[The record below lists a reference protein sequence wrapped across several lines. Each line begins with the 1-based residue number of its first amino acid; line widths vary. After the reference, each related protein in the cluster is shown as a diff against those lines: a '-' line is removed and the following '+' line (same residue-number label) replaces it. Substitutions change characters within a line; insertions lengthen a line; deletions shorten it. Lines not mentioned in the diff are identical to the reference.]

1 MAPSDPLTDLRVR
14 AYRAATDLGHQ
25 CIGSE
30 HLLLALV
37 GTESASGQALRAC
50 GLSRESVLDE
60 ISRLP
65 DGYHERRRSG
75 DMPSAGSKQEEP
87 EMRPIQGRAEGLAA
101 GLGSIDVRD
110 EHMLLSLLYEPTSIL
125 ATRLIEKQG
134 VTGEQILEELRRRGI
149 KVPEVP
155 PPTRPKWGTPFY
167 VSREEFERLTTD
179 LRRRGVLYKFNYKEG
194 DQVIISIDERGEGQ

>member
-1 MAPSDPLTDLRVR
+1 MALARGAS
-14 AYRAATDLGHQ
+14 AEYRAAEGLGHRR
-25 CIGSE
+25 IGSE

-37 GTESASGQALRAC
+37 GSESTSGQALRAC
-50 GLSRESVLDE
+50 GLSHEAVRDA
-60 ISRLP
+60 ISRLSN
-65 DGYHERRRSG
+65 GYHERMRRA
-75 DMPSAGSKQEEP
+75 DISANGKQIEP
-87 EMRPIQGRAEGLAA
+87 ETQQIYARAEGLAV
-101 GLGSIDVRD
+101 GFGSTDVRY
-110 EHMLLSLLYEPTSIL
+110 EHVLLSLLYERTSIL

-167 VSREEFERLTTD
+167 VSREEFERLTAD

-194 DQVIISIDERGEGQ
+194 DRVIISIDERGEGQ

>member
-1 MAPSDPLTDLRVR
+1 MAPSDPLRDLRVR
-14 AYRAATDLGHQ
+14 EYRAATDLGHRQ
-25 CIGSE
+25 IGSE

-37 GTESASGQALRAC
+37 DTESASAQAFRAC
-50 GLSRESVLDE
+50 GLSREAVLDE

-65 DGYHERRRSG
+65 DGYHERMRSG
-75 DMPSAGSKQEEP
+75 GIPSGPSLAVDQDV
-87 EMRPIQGRAEGLAA
+87 RAIDGRAEGLAA
-101 GLGSIDVRD
+101 GLGSTEVRD
-110 EHMLLSLLYEPTSIL
+110 EHMLLSLSYEPTSIL

-155 PPTRPKWGTPFY
+155 PPTHPKWGTPFY
-167 VSREEFERLTTD
+167 VSREEFERLTAD

-194 DQVIISIDERGEGQ
+194 DRVIISIDERGEEP